1 MAKGR
6 NAKGQFEP
14 GHELEGRPLLFKD
27 AEALEARIAEYREY
41 LKDNEKPPTIAG
53 LAYWLGVDRL
63 TIYNYEKRLPFFNTI
78 KKARE
83 WVLSSYEE
91 SAADGKG
98 GGGVIFLMKNYGY
111 TDKQELDI
119 KSTEIKVR
127 IDADD

>member
-6 NAKGQFEP
+6 NAKGQFDT
-14 GHELEGRPLLFKD
+14 GNGGRPLLFETP
-27 AEALEARIAEYREY
+27 EALERRIEEYKQSLIDR
-41 LKDNEKPPTIAG
+41 EKPPTIAG
-53 LAYWLGVDRL
+53 LAYWLGVDRQ
-63 TIYNYEKRLPFFNTI
+63 TIYNYEARMPYFGII

-83 WVLSSYEE
+83 WILSSYEE

-127 IDADD
+127 INADD